1 ELVIS
6 AILTLAIV
14 PRLQTL
20 KK

>member
-1 ELVIS
+1 LVIS